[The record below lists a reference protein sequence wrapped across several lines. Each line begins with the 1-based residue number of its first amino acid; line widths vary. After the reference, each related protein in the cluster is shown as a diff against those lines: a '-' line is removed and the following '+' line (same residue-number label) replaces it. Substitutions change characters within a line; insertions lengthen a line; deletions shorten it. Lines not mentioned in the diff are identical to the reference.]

1 MHFTCPH
8 AWYFQRLP
16 RIMWAIVIICHCCI
30 SHLRNS
36 GKHCGYKKYN
46 NSPFLA
52 PVPRERL
59 LCHYCVIRRLKFIA
73 SRYRRDCC
81 YEMWSENKCSSSASL
96 SPNCHPFIPLSLF
109 FVCVYL
115 YLEYFL
121 MTLCVSL
128 RRHIYQFKLANETIL
143 VDSRMRDKVCD
154 VFIFFL
160 QRVVFFPLFTSSL
173 AIITT
178 S

>member
-1 MHFTCPH
+1 MANTV
-8 AWYFQRLP
+8 
-16 RIMWAIVIICHCCI
+16 AIKNTTTALSSRPSLV
-30 SHLRNS
+30 ND
-36 GKHCGYKKYN
+36 
-46 NSPFLA
+46 
-52 PVPRERL
+52 
-59 LCHYCVIRRLKFIA
+59 YCVIIA
-73 SRYRRDCC
+73 SFVDSNLSPPAIVVTVA
-81 YEMWSENKCSSSASL
+81 MKCEVKTNALHPLLSL